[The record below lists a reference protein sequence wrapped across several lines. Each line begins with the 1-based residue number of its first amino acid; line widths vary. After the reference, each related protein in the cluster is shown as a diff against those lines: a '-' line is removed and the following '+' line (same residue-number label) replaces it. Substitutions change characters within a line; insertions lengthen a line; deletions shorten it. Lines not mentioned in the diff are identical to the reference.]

1 MQPQQLKFLQIWM
14 RSSQIPFVLFFCSYN
29 GFHIR
34 IYYNMKAT
42 SKFKIIRSSVIGCQ
56 YNMSKTFYICPFS
69 FLFQVWNVSHI
80 LQFPLILFMDN
91 ALFDLS
97 DNPLLSS
104 KVTVTIKV
112 LDVNEFPPE
121 LAFVYET
128 FVCENAKV
136 GQVRMCVWIT
146 TCASI
151 WVSWPVVGCCSEL
164 MWENCAL
171 IFSFH
176 AERELLPVQRCLS
189 VSPYSV
195 FYTRERSSLAYMRK
209 CAK

>member
-1 MQPQQLKFLQIWM
+1 
-14 RSSQIPFVLFFCSYN
+14 
-29 GFHIR
+29 
-34 IYYNMKAT
+34 
-42 SKFKIIRSSVIGCQ
+42 
-56 YNMSKTFYICPFS
+56 
-69 FLFQVWNVSHI
+69 
-80 LQFPLILFMDN
+80 MDN
-91 ALFDLS
+91 TLFDLS

-121 LAFVYET
+121 LAFIYET

-136 GQVRMCVWIT
+136 GQVRMCVWIS

-151 WVSWPVVGCCSEL
+151 WVSGPVVGFCSEL

-209 CAK
+209 CDTTKPFQNLLKIVNRSTQTLEDELMPFSWGTQLNILQ

>member
-1 MQPQQLKFLQIWM
+1 MKCVWH
-14 RSSQIPFVLFFCSYN
+14 FCS
-29 GFHIR
+29 FHWSDSW
-34 IYYNMKAT
+34 T
-42 SKFKIIRSSVIGCQ
+42 
-56 YNMSKTFYICPFS
+56 
-69 FLFQVWNVSHI
+69 I
-80 LQFPLILFMDN
+80 L
-91 ALFDLS
+91 LFDLS

-136 GQVRMCVWIT
+136 GQVSVSVCVCARICMCVNNYLCFNLSFWA
-146 TCASI
+146 CC
-151 WVSWPVVGCCSEL
+151 WCCSEL

-176 AERELLPVQRCLS
+176 AYQCLPLQSFIPESEVPLLICRNVQNKWHNKAFSEFTKDSQPINTNPWRRIYAIIMGKRLIKLHAIAQ
-189 VSPYSV
+189 Y
-195 FYTRERSSLAYMRK
+195 
-209 CAK
+209 

>member
-1 MQPQQLKFLQIWM
+1 
-14 RSSQIPFVLFFCSYN
+14 
-29 GFHIR
+29 
-34 IYYNMKAT
+34 MKAT
-42 SKFKIIRSSVIGCQ
+42 SKFKIIRFSRVLLCVSIT
-56 YNMSKTFYICPFS
+56 SKTFFICPFS
-69 FLFQVWNVSHI
+69 FLVQVWNVSHI

-136 GQVRMCVWIT
+136 GQVSMCVWIT

-151 WVSWPVVGCCSEL
+151 WVSGRCSEL